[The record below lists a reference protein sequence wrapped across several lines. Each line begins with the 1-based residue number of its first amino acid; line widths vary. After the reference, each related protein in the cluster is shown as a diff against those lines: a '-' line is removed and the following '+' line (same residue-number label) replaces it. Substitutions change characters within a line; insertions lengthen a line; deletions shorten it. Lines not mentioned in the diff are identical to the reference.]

1 MNAPQGLFVIAAPGD
16 DGSKPWRYGAAKVDK
31 EIRVFVK
38 FRLVDQQNYAA
49 IHVLRIGKEAKGIWT
64 TYEHDDEHL
73 WGY

>member
-1 MNAPQGLFVIAAPGD
+1 VNAPQSLFVVAAPGD
-16 DGSKPWRYGAAKVDK
+16 DWSKPWRYGAAKVDK

-38 FRLVDQQNYAA
+38 FGLVDQQNYAS

-64 TYEHDDEHL
+64 AYQHDDEHL